1 MPNKSEQL
9 AYELRNLK
17 QNRTMAST
25 WYRVWDSVS
34 IWALASAAAIWLVIS
49 RADLPVTLSI
59 VFVSALIVSM
69 ILQLI
74 WPDRDGAI
82 LRIGVT
88 VLGVVAIIGVILAIS
103 WVLGWWQA

>member
-9 AYELRNLK
+9 AYEIRNVK
-17 QNRTMAST
+17 QNRIMAST

-49 RADLPVTLSI
+49 RTELPVTLTI
-59 VFVSALIVSM
+59 VFVSALVISM
-69 ILQLI
+69 IFQLI

-88 VLGVVAIIGVILAIS
+88 VLGVAVIIGVILAIS